1 MLLLYVFIVLLIL
14 LTLLSAF
21 GGSIRA
27 SPAPAVRFEKFTD
40 EEQEEIEE
48 FIASEPFRRGLYAP
62 SPAPAMMEPQ
72 VFRPMSTSSQ
82 SMTMPMMSSPSM
94 AMTSSPSMPMMSSPS
109 MPMMSGSSMPMM
121 SSPSMPMMSGS
132 SMPMMSSPSMAA
144 PSMEMYEEIERD
156 GGAIEPFEQNDV
168 LQASY

>member
-21 GGSIRA
+21 GGSIRTA
-27 SPAPAVRFEKFTD
+27 PAPAVRFEKFTD
-40 EEQEEIEE
+40 EEKEDLEE
-48 FIASEPFRRGLYAP
+48 FVASEPFRRGLYGPAP
-62 SPAPAMMEPQ
+62 SPMMTMEPQ
-72 VFRPMSTSSQ
+72 IFRPMSA
-82 SMTMPMMSSPSM
+82 SSPSM
-94 AMTSSPSMPMMSSPS
+94 SMPMMAGSSPSMS
-109 MPMMSGSSMPMM
+109 MPMMAG
-121 SSPSMPMMSGS
+121 
-132 SMPMMSSPSMAA
+132 SSPSMAA

>member
-27 SPAPAVRFEKFTD
+27 SSPAPAVRFERFTD
-40 EEQEEIEE
+40 AEQEELEE

-62 SPAPAMMEPQ
+62 SPAPMMEPQ
-72 VFRPMSTSSQ
+72 IFRPMSA
-82 SMTMPMMSSPSM
+82 SSP
-94 AMTSSPSMPMMSSPS
+94 AMSMPMMSSPS
-109 MPMMSGSSMPMM
+109 MSMPMM
-121 SSPSMPMMSGS
+121 SSPSM
-132 SMPMMSSPSMAA
+132 SMPMMSSPSMSMPMMSA
-144 PSMEMYEEIERD
+144 PAPMMEMYEEIEKD
-156 GGAIEPFEQNDV
+156 GGAIEPFEQNDI

>member
-21 GGSIRA
+21 GGSIRTA
-27 SPAPAVRFEKFTD
+27 PAPAVRFEKFTD
-40 EEQEEIEE
+40 EEKEDLEE
-48 FIASEPFRRGLYAP
+48 FVASEPFRRGLYGPAP
-62 SPAPAMMEPQ
+62 SPMMTMEPQ
-72 VFRPMSTSSQ
+72 IFRPM
-82 SMTMPMMSSPSM
+82 MAGSSPSM
-94 AMTSSPSMPMMSSPS
+94 SMPMMAGSSPSMS
-109 MPMMSGSSMPMM
+109 MPMMAG
-121 SSPSMPMMSGS
+121 
-132 SMPMMSSPSMAA
+132 SSPSMAA